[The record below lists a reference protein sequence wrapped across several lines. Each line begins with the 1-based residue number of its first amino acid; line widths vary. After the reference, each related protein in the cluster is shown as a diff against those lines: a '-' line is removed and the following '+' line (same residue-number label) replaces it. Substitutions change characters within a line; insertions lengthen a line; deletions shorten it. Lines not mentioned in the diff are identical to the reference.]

1 MAPFSTLG
9 HRMLRESRWIPEEDA
24 VRVSDRVWTSHG
36 VTDSHLVTTSAGD
49 VVINTGFASHGARH
63 RERYEQG
70 LGRAAVQVLHHQ
82 GVGAVGGAGVVG
94 VAAHLHRRALAMLDV
109 GEAILARDDEAV
121 ALGEAARRLE
131 QLAGGGL
138 PHVDVGGI
146 AFLPVAEE
154 GQALRVRQPARLVGQ

>member
-70 LGRAAVQVLHHQ
+70 LGRALDVRVVL
-82 GVGAVGGAGVVG
+82 VRGAVPGPNGGVVIIRNAAK
-94 VAAHLHRRALAMLDV
+94 VAK
-109 GEAILARDDEAV
+109 G
-121 ALGEAARRLE
+121 AAK
-131 QLAGGGL
+131 
-138 PHVDVGGI
+138 
-146 AFLPVAEE
+146 
-154 GQALRVRQPARLVGQ
+154 